1 MKSNSYLVVQ
11 ARPGTVSRLLIH
23 SSVICMMA
31 GAASNP
37 DKKKAMEGR
46 QANNIFQ
53 MSLAHLQSPDASISV
68 LQIFSHVAHPPAVDN
83 CPEHGALAH
92 PPHLHSLKG

>member
-1 MKSNSYLVVQ
+1 
-11 ARPGTVSRLLIH
+11 
-23 SSVICMMA
+23 MMA
-31 GAASNP
+31 GAASKP

-53 MSLAHLQSPDASISV
+53 MSLAHLQSPDASISI

-83 CPEHGALAH
+83 SLNMGPWLT
-92 PPHLHSLKG
+92 LHI